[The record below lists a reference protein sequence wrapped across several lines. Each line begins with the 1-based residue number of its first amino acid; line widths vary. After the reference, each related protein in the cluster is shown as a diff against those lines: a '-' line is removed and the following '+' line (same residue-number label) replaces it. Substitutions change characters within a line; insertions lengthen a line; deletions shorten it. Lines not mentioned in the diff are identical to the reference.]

1 MKKLLPFIVLLFA
14 SNALA
19 QQPVQGTGT
28 AGSPAG
34 NVLTVQGATSGTAMP
49 VSCSTAATC
58 PSLVTGTGTFA
69 TQSAVTA
76 ASGSIA
82 SGAIASGACAS
93 GCVADG
99 GVVTLGAKA
108 DAKNAATD
116 TTAIT
121 AMQVLKEISSL
132 EQAPASRAVTN
143 VGTFATQSAVTAASG
158 SIASGSIASGACALG
173 CIADG
178 GEVTLGAKAD
188 AKSAATD
195 TTAITIMQVL
205 KEISSLEQAPA
216 SRAVTNAGTFA
227 VQNTAATPA
236 GTNTIGSVKTT
247 DGTNTAVIDPCAG
260 QTKIFINI
268 NQATNTK
275 LVTGTS
281 SKKIYICSF
290 TIQPLAAA
298 TNIALVEG
306 TGSVCGTMT
315 VAVPGVTGGDGT
327 AAKGANFAINGGET
341 FGNGA
346 SAFGAESVAADDLCL
361 FQSGSGQTSGGLSYV
376 VQ

>member
-1 MKKLLPFIVLLFA
+1 MRKLLPFIVLLFA

-34 NVLTVQGATSGTAMP
+34 NVLTVQGAASGTAMP

-108 DAKNAATD
+108 DAKNSATD

-143 VGTFATQSAVTAASG
+143 T
-158 SIASGSIASGACALG
+158 
-173 CIADG
+173 
-178 GEVTLGAKAD
+178 
-188 AKSAATD
+188 
-195 TTAITIMQVL
+195 
-205 KEISSLEQAPA
+205 
-216 SRAVTNAGTFA
+216 GTFA
-227 VQNTAATPA
+227 VQASISAALPAGSNVIGHVIADSGSTTAVTSLPATPT